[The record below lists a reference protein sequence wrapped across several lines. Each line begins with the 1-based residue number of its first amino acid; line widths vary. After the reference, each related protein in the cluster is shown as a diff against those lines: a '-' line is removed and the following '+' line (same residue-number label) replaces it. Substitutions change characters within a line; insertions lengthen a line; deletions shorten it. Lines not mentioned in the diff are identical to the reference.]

1 MKKTTLREECLFANR
16 EQFIRR
22 KFDITGGCPRL
33 MFEFTA
39 KGAEDFLQKA
49 LDLLSGTEKKEV
61 LFGTMQ
67 ESHERSK
74 NSLIHWFVDEANKDS
89 PKAVQYA
96 ELRSAFSSKLV
107 LFKLR
112 SALDLS
118 EFRRLYRVC
127 QGLHRVIEGWALEEL
142 ILKKL
147 SIQPSVMEEFR
158 VKPESNEGKTELKTW
173 HTAELV
179 SLKMASFAK
188 GKVVN
193 ADTEED
199 INLSSK
205 DILLLRPDTTS
216 NESWDALLVSRQG
229 EELHLKFLEITLQK
243 THSLSEMVLLQAYK
257 HLKAIFP
264 NISPAIK
271 HVGIVDADVFP
282 AFHFVRTTELPTM
295 RTRAREKAEEEGV
308 EPAVPLG
315 FEISVSVARPERL

>member
-1 MKKTTLREECLFANR
+1 
-16 EQFIRR
+16 
-22 KFDITGGCPRL
+22 
-33 MFEFTA
+33 
-39 KGAEDFLQKA
+39 
-49 LDLLSGTEKKEV
+49 
-61 LFGTMQ
+61 
-67 ESHERSK
+67 
-74 NSLIHWFVDEANKDS
+74 
-89 PKAVQYA
+89 
-96 ELRSAFSSKLV
+96 
-107 LFKLR
+107 
-112 SALDLS
+112 
-118 EFRRLYRVC
+118 
-127 QGLHRVIEGWALEEL
+127 
-142 ILKKL
+142 
-147 SIQPSVMEEFR
+147 
-158 VKPESNEGKTELKTW
+158 
-173 HTAELV
+173 
-179 SLKMASFAK
+179 MASFAK

-295 RTRAREKAEEEGV
+295 RTRAREKAEEGV
-308 EPAVPLG
+308 EPAVPLD